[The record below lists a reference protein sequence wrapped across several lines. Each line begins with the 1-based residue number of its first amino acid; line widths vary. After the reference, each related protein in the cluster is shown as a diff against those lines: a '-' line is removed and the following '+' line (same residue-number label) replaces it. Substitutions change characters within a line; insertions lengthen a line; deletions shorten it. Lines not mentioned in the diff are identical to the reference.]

1 MRNSASSLTAFTF
14 NLTDLLSNVSINFIN
29 AKLHAP
35 LWYCRTFITFTN
47 FAKETQSQMEIIF
60 ASNNLNK
67 IREINNLFGNSF
79 TLLSLADINMNE
91 EIPENEIT
99 LEGNAT
105 HKARHIYKAA
115 GMNVFADDT
124 GLEVEA
130 LDGRPGV
137 HSARFAGENKD
148 SDSNIE
154 KLLSLLENKTN
165 RNARFRTV
173 IALIFDGKEYLFE
186 GIVEGTI
193 IKEKRGKQGFGYDP
207 VFIPEGKSVTF
218 AEMDLDEKNRISHRA
233 RAFEKL
239 KHFLCRHQQAENRD
253 AV

>member
-1 MRNSASSLTAFTF
+1 
-14 NLTDLLSNVSINFIN
+14 
-29 AKLHAP
+29 
-35 LWYCRTFITFTN
+35 
-47 FAKETQSQMEIIF
+47 MEIIF

-67 IREINNLFGNSF
+67 IREINNVLGNSF
-79 TLLSLADINMNE
+79 TLLSLQDVNMNE
-91 EIPENEIT
+91 DIPENEMT
-99 LEGNAT
+99 LEGNALL
-105 HKARHIYKAA
+105 KARHIYQTA

-130 LDGRPGV
+130 LNGRPGV

-148 SDSNIE
+148 SDANIE
-154 KLLSLLENKTN
+154 KLLSLLEDATN

-186 GIVEGTI
+186 GVVTGTI
-193 IKEKRGKQGFGYDP
+193 IKERRGKMGFGYDP
-207 VFIPEGKSVTF
+207 VFIPEGRSVTF

-239 KHFLCRHQQAENRD
+239 KLFLCGYNQTDKND
-253 AV
+253 T